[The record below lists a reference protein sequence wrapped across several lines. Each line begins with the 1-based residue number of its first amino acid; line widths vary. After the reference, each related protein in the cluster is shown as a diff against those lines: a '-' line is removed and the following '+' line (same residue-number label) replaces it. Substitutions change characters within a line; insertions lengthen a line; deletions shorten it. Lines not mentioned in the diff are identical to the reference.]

1 MPKLFGVDIAAE
13 VNKGLGPGLLSAQ
26 LRKVLPGTRSTNK
39 PTAGLSQS
47 VKRYPCKGMISDY
60 ANSKID
66 GTRVQANDREVLLL
80 GASIAGNK
88 VPEADDEITI
98 EGKTYT
104 IIRVARDP
112 AAATYTC
119 QVRA

>member
-26 LRKVLPGTRSTNK
+26 LRKVLPGTRGDTS
-39 PTAGLSQS
+39 TAGITSS

-60 ANSKID
+60 ADGKID
-66 GTRVQANDREVLLL
+66 GTRIKSTDREVLLL
-80 GASIAGNK
+80 GASIAGK
-88 VPEADDEITI
+88 KIPEADDEITI